1 MVSPSRD
8 YGLLIIA
15 MLCLE
20 YGLQPGDLDSV
31 ARQLAEFDAVN
42 DAMTE
47 GKENVAC
54 N

>member
-1 MVSPSRD
+1 MVSQSREN
-8 YGLLIIA
+8 GLLLIA
-15 MLCLE
+15 MLCLR
-20 YGLQPGDLDSV
+20 YGLQPADLDNM

-42 DAMTE
+42 DAITE